1 MLNATVIES
10 TLQDIK
16 SMTEP
21 EFNERLNVYKELTEI
36 APDRKKLLF
45 QFIRGALAVSPL
57 AQFDIEQLLLKYLAN
72 SVYDPTHNCI
82 EFEKYFYEYA
92 PAKNG
97 LNMVKHGF
105 SFSEVVSFSTQFG
118 TLSVPLPGRP

>member
-1 MLNATVIES
+1 MLNATVRES

-57 AQFDIEQLLLKYLAN
+57 AQFDIEQLLLKYLVA
-72 SVYDPTHNCI
+72 P
-82 EFEKYFYEYA
+82 EKFI
-92 PAKNG
+92 
-97 LNMVKHGF
+97 
-105 SFSEVVSFSTQFG
+105 S
-118 TLSVPLPGRP
+118 PLPTPPATSNLSNHFASRPTKTDAKK